1 MAERYAN
8 CTVSYEMHSDR
19 RFDLLAQLAGWT
31 RPEACWRMVE
41 LWARCTALQTDR
53 PPADEIRIH
62 LGLRGEQLLVD
73 ATLAERQ
80 PDGSIRV
87 LGGGLSGGDT
97 DRFGWFAPV
106 SRRGAAGGMAR
117 KIRAVRDQTGKFVPA
132 TANTDRSSDRTS
144 DSQQATSKA
153 TSGASKTP
161 ASYPQPPASG
171 FRIPDQRSGALSA
184 HAIPPVPSTNGN
196 SFDAEAARHR
206 ANGDLA
212 EALWRQV
219 SNLRMKHAERLGL
232 VDALPFPVVTPSNE
246 TRGFRELRQRI
257 REEGDGSHAACD
269 HVLRVLDQQATETKS
284 IEWLDEKAFLA
295 GPWNKARNTPLKK
308 RRPPIAAGPSVTPSP
323 VASPDDRSAWLR
335 EDALSIAPQ
344 LLASKEPA

>member
-106 SRRGAAGGMAR
+106 ARRGAAGGLAR
-117 KIRAVRDQTGKFVPA
+117 KTRAVRDQTGKFVPA
-132 TANTDRSSDRTS
+132 TANAARSSERPS
-144 DSQQATSKA
+144 DSQQATSEA
-153 TSGASKTP
+153 SSEASKPP
-161 ASYPQPPASG
+161 ASYPQAPASG
-171 FRIPDQRSGALSA
+171 FRIPDQRSEALSA
-184 HAIPPVPSTNGN
+184 HAIPPYPVPSTNGN
-196 SFDAEAARHR
+196 SFDAEATRHR
-206 ANGDLA
+206 ANGHLA
-212 EALWRQV
+212 ESIWQAMGV
-219 SNLRMKHAERLGL
+219 LRTKHAVKLRLDG
-232 VDALPFPVVTPSNE
+232 VIPFDPITPGNE
-246 TRGFRELRQRI
+246 PRGFRELRVRI
-257 REEGDGSHAACD
+257 REAGDNARAVCA
-269 HVLRVLDQQATETKS
+269 HVLEVHDKQATDTKS
-284 IEWLDEKAFLA
+284 IEWLAEKAFLA
-295 GPWNKARNTPLKK
+295 GPWEKARNTVLAK
-308 RRPPIAAGPSVTPSP
+308 RKPP
-323 VASPDDRSAWLR
+323 VAAQPSAPLPVSTLTPEER
-335 EDALSIAPQ
+335 IALAVESRAA
-344 LLASKEPA
+344 LYGSKEPA